1 MSTSAPK
8 GRLVLIRHGSTEWS
22 RSGQHTGRTDLPLL
36 PEGEQD
42 AYAVGRTLAG
52 RSFALALCSPLM
64 RARRTAELAG
74 LTPDPSDDLMEWDYG
89 GYEGLTTVQ
98 IRELAQP
105 DWTVFKDGVVP
116 GNTPGETLE
125 QVANRA
131 RRVVE
136 RIHPVLAV
144 GDVTIVAHGHL
155 LRVLA
160 AVFLDQAPVTGAGL
174 LLDAG
179 SISVLEFEKD
189 VPAIR
194 TWNWRPDAPA
204 YPVEG

>member
-42 AYAVGRTLAG
+42 AYAVGRALAG

-89 GYEGLTTVQ
+89 GYEGLTTRK
-98 IRELAQP
+98 IRALAEP
-105 DWTVFKDGVVP
+105 DWTVFAHGVIP
-116 GNTPGETLE
+116 GETPGESLDE
-125 QVANRA
+125 VAHRC
-131 RRVVE
+131 RRVLA
-136 RIHPVLAV
+136 RIEPDLAA
-144 GDVTIVAHGHL
+144 GDVLVVAHGHL

-160 AVFLDQAPVTGAGL
+160 SCYLELPPVSGAAL

-179 SISVLEFEKD
+179 AISVLEVENG
-189 VPAIR
+189 VRAIR
-194 TWNWRPDAPA
+194 TWNARPGHPTLLE
-204 YPVEG
+204 P